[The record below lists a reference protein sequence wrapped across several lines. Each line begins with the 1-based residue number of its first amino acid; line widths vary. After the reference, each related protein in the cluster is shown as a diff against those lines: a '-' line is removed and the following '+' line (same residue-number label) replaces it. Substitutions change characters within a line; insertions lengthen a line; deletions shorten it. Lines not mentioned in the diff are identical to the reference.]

1 MVAMKLK
8 NDSIRKM
15 TKDERRA
22 KLDEIRDELM
32 HEKGVK
38 AMGGAPTSPGR
49 IKALRNAKARILTIM
64 RENKEI

>member
-1 MVAMKLK
+1 MAAIKLK
-8 NDSIRKM
+8 NDAIRKM
-15 TKDERRA
+15 TKEERRA
-22 KLDEIRDELM
+22 KLEEICDELM

-49 IKALRNAKARILTIM
+49 VKALRNAKARLMTIM